1 MSSFFRLVY
10 RDFYMSKKAL
20 LISAFSFIAFFVLSI
35 LVVISFDYGNI
46 RTILLETVLKDLP
59 EAEEM
64 LGTYKENFG
73 FVLKIYP
80 IFCAVSMSI
89 EAAQVSINDEKTAWK
104 YFYRSAPVSC
114 RKKALVKFFEFF
126 VLDILGFIV
135 SYGYSLVFSAVS
147 GIEMS
152 RSDMGMILAGIALG
166 TAIAVLLYIF
176 ILIFHSLDKA
186 GLMLVATFTAVI
198 VGIETYFAFHPQK
211 DVSDMGAFAE
221 LKNAF
226 ETLAPYSVL
235 ITAAFLL
242 VGFFITE
249 MLYKRREK

>member
-1 MSSFFRLVY
+1 MSSFLRLVY
-10 RDFYMSKKAL
+10 RDIYMSKKAL
-20 LISAFSFIAFFVLSI
+20 LFSAISFIAFFVLSI

-46 RTILLETVLKDLP
+46 RTILLETGLKDLP
-59 EAEEM
+59 DADEM
-64 LGTYKENFG
+64 LRIYKENFG

-80 IFCAVSMSI
+80 ILCAVFMSV
-89 EAAQVSINDEKTAWK
+89 EVAQVSINDEKTAWK
-104 YFYRSAPVSC
+104 YFYRSAPISC

-126 VLDILGFIV
+126 VLDVLGFVV

-147 GIEMS
+147 GIKMS

-166 TAIAVLLYIF
+166 TAVAVLLYIF
-176 ILIFHSLDKA
+176 ILMFHSLEKA
-186 GLMLVATFTAVI
+186 GLMLTAVLAAVI
-198 VGIETYFAFHPQK
+198 VGIETYFAFQPQK
-211 DVSDMGAFAE
+211 DVSDTGPFEA

-226 ETLAPYSVL
+226 ETFAPYSVL

>member
-1 MSSFFRLVY
+1 MSSFLRLVY

-35 LVVISFDYGNI
+35 LIVISFDYGNI
-46 RTILLETVLKDLP
+46 RTILLETALKDFP
-59 EAEEM
+59 DAEEM
-64 LGTYKENFG
+64 LRTYKENFG

-89 EAAQVSINDEKTAWK
+89 EIAQVSVNDEKTAWK

-126 VLDILGFIV
+126 VFDILGFVI
-135 SYGYSLVFSAVS
+135 SYLYSLVFSAVS
-147 GIEMS
+147 GIEMTY
-152 RSDMGMILAGIALG
+152 SDMGMILAGIALG
-166 TAIAVLLYIF
+166 TAMAVLLYIF

-186 GLMLVATFTAVI
+186 GLMLTAVFAMVLI
-198 VGIETYFAFHPQK
+198 GIEIYFAFHPIK
-211 DVSDMGAFAE
+211 DVSDMGPFVA

-226 ETLAPYSVL
+226 ETLGLYSVL
-235 ITAAFLL
+235 ITAVFLL
-242 VGFFITE
+242 AGFIITE

>member
-1 MSSFFRLVY
+1 MSSFLRLVY
-10 RDFYMSKKAL
+10 RDIYMSKKAL

-35 LVVISFDYGNI
+35 LIVISFDNGNI

-59 EAEEM
+59 GAEEM
-64 LGTYKENFG
+64 LGIYKENFG
-73 FVLKIYP
+73 FVVKIYP
-80 IFCAVSMSI
+80 ILCAGFMSV
-89 EAAQVSINDEKTAWK
+89 EVAQVSINDEKTVWK
-104 YFYRSAPVSC
+104 YFYKSAPISC

-126 VLDILGFIV
+126 VLDILGFVI

-152 RSDMGMILAGIALG
+152 RSDMGMILAGMALG

-176 ILIFHSLDKA
+176 ILLFHSLDKA
-186 GLMLVATFTAVI
+186 GLMLTAVLAAVI
-198 VGIETYFAFHPQK
+198 AGIETNFAFHPQK
-211 DVSDMGAFAE
+211 DVSNTGPFEA

-226 ETLAPYSVL
+226 ETLGLYSVL

-242 VGFFITE
+242 AGFFITE